1 MGRRLVVKEIKIHDE
16 LCGDCFYN
24 EEGVCN
30 KNPEKCIY
38 NLPPVDE
45 EDEEDEE
52 EDGSGN

>member
-1 MGRRLVVKEIKIHDE
+1 MARKVKVIAIHDE
-16 LCGDCFYN
+16 ACGDCFYN

-45 EDEEDEE
+45 EEEKN
-52 EDGSGN
+52 EDSSSN

>member
-1 MGRRLVVKEIKIHDE
+1 MARKVKVIAIHDE
-16 LCGDCFYN
+16 VCGDCFYN

-45 EDEEDEE
+45 EEEEDEE
-52 EDGSGN
+52 DSSSN